1 MNMRNGV
8 TMVNEHYLVGI
19 SKLRKGSLAFIV
31 LTVLVIA
38 LIVGFAAVGIAHVN
52 IGRNV
57 ATGASAILPA
67 LVASLAT
74 GAVIAGIITV
84 FVFIVSAFDNLRKA
98 EPRKYATPYILTL
111 AGAVGTLVF
120 PIVTAVS
127 AIFTPVLI
135 IPLGYLTRLFY
146 LLFNIGLAVGLWR
159 LGKEVEQP
167 CLEAAGILFAISAI
181 LTILSITVA
190 VASLLL
196 FIAWILTYVGSRRV
210 EKKLA

>member
-84 FVFIVSAFDNLRKA
+84 FVFIVSAFDNLKKA
-98 EPRKYATPYILTL
+98 EPLE
-111 AGAVGTLVF
+111 
-120 PIVTAVS
+120 
-127 AIFTPVLI
+127 
-135 IPLGYLTRLFY
+135 GYR
-146 LLFNIGLAVGLWR
+146 GQR
-159 LGKEVEQP
+159 Q
-167 CLEAAGILFAISAI
+167 IS
-181 LTILSITVA
+181 S
-190 VASLLL
+190 
-196 FIAWILTYVGSRRV
+196 
-210 EKKLA
+210 